1 MMTASSEANEFPV
14 TAPASREA
22 VERVAASH
30 LALFGQVLTEAWE
43 GFATTRRLAAQHMAF
58 AGASSRGM
66 LVSDFTREPAHRIF
80 NRVPE
85 ATVEDD
91 QFGRPWVSLAGGSL
105 RVRFRK
111 LTSELGL
118 CRSDSDRA
126 LSLAY
131 HLGDPYLPGLETFT
145 VLTAGYVLDAA
156 EEIIER
162 LELVCHLGFTD
173 VFFSVP
179 IPLTGT
185 TNTTPVAGSV
195 AGPMQMPLAPLSPP
209 IIRSAQTAAAKRL
222 AAGSRAA
229 TDPAGDRG
237 V

>member
-1 MMTASSEANEFPV
+1 MTASSEANEFPV
-14 TAPASREA
+14 TAPASHEA
-22 VERVAASH
+22 VAQAVGRH
-30 LALFGQVLTEAWE
+30 LPLFGQVLIEAWG
-43 GFATTRRLAAQHMAF
+43 GFATTRRLAAPQMAF

-91 QFGRPWVSLAGGSL
+91 QFGRPWVSLAGGGL

-131 HLGDPYLPGLETFT
+131 HLGDPCLPGMETFT
-145 VLTAGYVLDAA
+145 VLTAGYVLDTA
-156 EEIIER
+156 EENISR

-173 VFFSVP
+173 VFYSLP
-179 IPLTGT
+179 IPLTSMT
-185 TNTTPVAGSV
+185 STTPVVGSV
-195 AGPMQMPLAPLSPP
+195 AGPVQMPLAPLSPP

-222 AAGSRAA
+222 AAGSR
-229 TDPAGDRG
+229 PGGGRG